1 MEPNVIRSAVHAA
14 TSGARVATRYLPE
27 PLSRG
32 VDFLTSLARSGR
44 LDTSAIPGDT
54 QELINR
60 QIELQQEM
68 LQVTLFTNLERTRHE
83 TQMAPARNIR
93 LT

>member
-1 MEPNVIRSAVHAA
+1 MDSSFVRSAAAATLAGIRSA
-14 TSGARVATRYLPE
+14 SRYLPE
-27 PLSRG
+27 PVARG
-32 VDFLTSLARSGR
+32 VDFAASLARANS
-44 LDTSAIPGDT
+44 LETEAIGGDT

-68 LQVTLFTNLERTRHE
+68 LQVTLYSNLERTRHE
-83 TQMAPARNIR
+83 TRMAPARNIR

>member
-1 MEPNVIRSAVHAA
+1 MELNAARGAISAI
-14 TSGARVATRYLPE
+14 TNGARTATQFMPE
-27 PLSRG
+27 PVTRG
-32 VDFLTSLARSGR
+32 IDFLESLIRVQS
-44 LDTSAIPGDT
+44 LDTSGIPGDT

-68 LQVTLFTNLERTRHE
+68 LQVTLYSNLERTRHE

-93 LT
+93 LS